1 MGSIF
6 VYNLLSDSKDPLQT
20 FKKIHGR
27 LGVQSCTV
35 IDNSLVSTGRDG
47 TLRFYKFVQ
56 SESAF
61 IEYLYAKN
69 MTMDWVSR
77 LIINKNNFY
86 VLGFKEVLYTF
97 AKYIQLTHSF
107 SYNLNRLFI
116 LSVSIKLCSYRM
128 TF

>member
-27 LGVQSCTV
+27 LGIQSCTV

-69 MTMDWVSR
+69 MPMDWVSR
-77 LIINKNNFY
+77 LLINKNNFY
-86 VLGFKEVLYTF
+86 VLGFKEVF
-97 AKYIQLTHSF
+97 YIHSPNIYSLHIHF
-107 SYNLNRLFI
+107 PI
-116 LSVSIKLCSYRM
+116 
-128 TF
+128 T